1 VETTKK
7 EGVLM
12 SEKTTLTEEMK
23 AKIGTILAPI
33 VLEVEKGAVRRFA
46 QAVADPNPLYADEE
60 YARKTRYGGI
70 VCPPGFFGLPA
81 GEEVSAERILSILG
95 RPFENVLNAGN
106 ESEFYRP
113 VRPGD
118 VLVSSTKLAD
128 IYEKKGGAGNLLFVV
143 LETTYKNQADQVVA
157 MMRYVFMF
165 Y

>member
-1 VETTKK
+1 
-7 EGVLM
+7 M
-12 SEKTTLTEEMK
+12 SDKTTLTEEMK
-23 AKIGTILAPI
+23 AKIGTVLPPI
-33 VLEVEKGAVRRFA
+33 VMEVERGAVKRFA
-46 QAVADPNPLYADEE
+46 QAVGDLNPLYLDEE

-70 VCPPGFFGLPA
+70 VSPPGFFGWPA
-81 GEEVSAERILSILG
+81 GEEIGAETILSVLG

-157 MMRYVFMF
+157 AMRYIFMF